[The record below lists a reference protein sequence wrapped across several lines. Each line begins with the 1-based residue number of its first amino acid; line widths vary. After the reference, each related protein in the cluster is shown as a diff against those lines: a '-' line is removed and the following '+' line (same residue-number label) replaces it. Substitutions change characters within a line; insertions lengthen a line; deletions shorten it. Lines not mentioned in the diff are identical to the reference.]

1 MLIQEVQTSDEREL
15 EQMMIQVINTSV
27 RAEEAEKIAVVQN
40 VLKNLRLSLDNP
52 RECVHL
58 KCVRDATI
66 VGVILVRNFWNL
78 CTLFVDPKCHGEG
91 IGRGLI
97 VEAIERCA
105 SNEVR
110 PYVRVNSSA
119 NAVGFYAAM
128 GFAVLEDQPRWGSS
142 TPMEYL
148 LRT

>member
-58 KCVRDATI
+58 KC
-66 VGVILVRNFWNL
+66 
-78 CTLFVDPKCHGEG
+78 
-91 IGRGLI
+91 
-97 VEAIERCA
+97 A